1 MRLILVTLLLFV
13 NVLGTVNPK
22 NGDFTANRPEVETG
36 IDKTGDLTEEGP
48 TDWEEIK
55 IPRSYMY
62 VIYGVGVRTAPNR
75 ASKILKELPEGA
87 RVCVTAKVMNE
98 DGRTVRFYR
107 AESREFGTG
116 YIASGRLIT
125 RSTLYKSPDGDYQYE
140 KKRDGFIRYY
150 NEELC
155 EDGLTD
161 RWYVGCDMAVAPIK
175 QYPELPEG
183 CEITSL
189 TEVLNYFGY
198 SANKLTMADRYLP
211 KSDSAYADPNE
222 YYLFNPRS
230 NGLYCFAPVLVKTVE
245 AYNLDNGTDICA
257 EDITG
262 CEVTELY
269 GKLLHGIPVV
279 VWLTIDLEEPEIN
292 SNGFYENLHCVVL
305 SGYTTNTVSISDSM
319 TGECLT
325 VNRALFEK
333 NWKVMGSRA
342 MIAY

>member
-13 NVLGTVNPK
+13 NVFGTVNPK
-22 NGDFTANRPEVETG
+22 NGDFTVNLPAVETG

-98 DGRTVRFYR
+98 DGRTIRFYR

-125 RSTLYKSPDGDYQYE
+125 RSTLAQGETEEYLSERISDKVT
-140 KKRDGFIRYY
+140 RFY

-161 RWYVGCDMAVAPIK
+161 KWYVGSRIDIKPID

-189 TEVLNYFGY
+189 TEVLNFYGY
-198 SANKLTMADRYLP
+198 SANKVTMADKYLP
-211 KSDSAYADPNE
+211 KSNSINADPDE
-222 YYLFNPRS
+222 YYILNPKS
-230 NGLYCFAPVLVKTVE
+230 DGLYCFAPVLVETVT
-245 AYNLDNGTDICA
+245 AYNLDNNTNICA
-257 EDITG
+257 EDLTG
-262 CEVTELY
+262 CEATQLY
-269 GKLLHGIPVV
+269 AKLTRGIPVI
-279 VWLTIDLEEPEIN
+279 VWGTIDFEEPSIGDH
-292 SNGFYENLHCVVL
+292 GFYENLHCFVL
-305 SGYTTNTVSISDSM
+305 SGYTFSTVTITDSLDGS
-319 TGECLT
+319 TYT